1 MRRQVRKSSGAAGL
15 FVLIGFLTILG
26 VTFLAGTY
34 AGRIWATKPHAVA
47 SAPGEREPRLRGGDV
62 RVPRIAEPAP
72 RLTFYQELTAPLTA
86 PPPPPKPAKTSAPP
100 LVAAHAPKPAIP
112 ERFEGEKAAPHPSVA
127 RDGAT
132 SVSNRPPTGQAG
144 LALPATTGATSVS
157 NRPPTGQA
165 GLALPATTI
174 ATRFTV
180 QVGAYRL
187 RPPAD
192 ALRATLTAAGHDAR
206 VVETDAPNGVRFRV
220 QIGDFA
226 SREAA
231 RDAAVRLPGPTFVTT
246 R

>member
-15 FVLIGFLTILG
+15 FVLLGFLTILG

-34 AGRIWATKPHAVA
+34 AGRIWATKPHTVA
-47 SAPGEREPRLRGGDV
+47 SAAAEREPKLRGGDV
-62 RVPRIAEPAP
+62 RVPRITEPAP
-72 RLTFYQELTAPLTA
+72 RLTFYHELTAPLTA
-86 PPPPPKPAKTSAPP
+86 PPPPPKPAKTSPPP
-100 LVAAHAPKPAIP
+100 LVAAHAAKPAMP
-112 ERFEGEKAAPHPSVA
+112 EKFEAEKAAPHTSVA

-132 SVSNRPPTGQAG
+132 TISNRPPTPHAG
-144 LALPATTGATSVS
+144 LASPATTSAS
-157 NRPPTGQA
+157 P
-165 GLALPATTI
+165 
-174 ATRFTV
+174 RFAV

-192 ALRATLTAAGHDAR
+192 ALCATLTAAGHDAR

-226 SREAA
+226 SRDAA
-231 RDAAVRLPGPTFVTT
+231 RDAAARLTGPTFVTT